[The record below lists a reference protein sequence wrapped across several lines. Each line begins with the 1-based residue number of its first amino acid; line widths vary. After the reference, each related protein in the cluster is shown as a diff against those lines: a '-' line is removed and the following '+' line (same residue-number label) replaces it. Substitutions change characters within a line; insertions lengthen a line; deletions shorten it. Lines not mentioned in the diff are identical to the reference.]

1 MQDFFRR
8 FAREK
13 DGAWRCIEP
22 AELTLPSGRI
32 QVAPGSRFT
41 RGTRYMGVDLAKL
54 LDEHYE
60 RSRPTS

>member
-13 DGAWRCIEP
+13 DGAWLCIEP

-32 QVAPGSRFT
+32 QVAAGSRFT